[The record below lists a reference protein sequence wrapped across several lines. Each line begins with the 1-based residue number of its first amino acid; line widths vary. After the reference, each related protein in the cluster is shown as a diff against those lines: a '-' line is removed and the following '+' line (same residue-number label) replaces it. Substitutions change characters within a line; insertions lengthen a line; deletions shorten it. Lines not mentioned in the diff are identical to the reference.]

1 MRILVTGGCGFI
13 GSNLICYLLEKY
25 DDIHILNID
34 ALTYAANPENLSSIA
49 GDQRYEFRQIDIV
62 DREGVRDAIRSF
74 KPDGIYHLAAE
85 SHVDNS
91 INEPAAFVMTNVVG
105 MYNLLEEARQF
116 WSLGDSSGRF
126 LHVSTDEVYGSLD
139 SEGVFFEES
148 PFRPNS
154 PYSATKASSDHLAR
168 AWYHTYGMDVVT
180 TNCSNNFGP
189 RQHREKLIPTVIKSA
204 LAHRPIPVYG
214 DGKNVRDWIYVED
227 HCTALDVVFLKGR
240 SGETYLIGTRN
251 EWPNI
256 DLVTLI
262 CRMLDE
268 QRGDGPEG
276 GYESLITFVT
286 DRPGHDQRYA
296 VDPSKIER
304 ELGWNAER
312 SFEDAMR
319 ETVRWYSERV
329 ETSEIRRENS
339 GRREEG

>member
-296 VDPSKIER
+296 VDPSKIEH

-339 GRREEG
+339 GRREEE

>member
-204 LAHRPIPVYG
+204 LAHRPISVYG

-339 GRREEG
+339 GRREEE

>member
-339 GRREEG
+339 GRREEE